1 MGISNIIVLNDN
13 FQFTRAL
20 NEVYHKE
27 NVEEMRREPVL
38 DIKQATKNDISI
50 IEDIFFDVI
59 RWMDEKD
66 ISNKWNSEN
75 IKWKNLKKDYKISDF
90 FILYYNKY
98 PAGCI
103 AITDEDRTYFSNC
116 KKGENIFLHKMAV
129 KRNYAGND
137 LSRYLIDYAKKYAVE
152 NNKKSIKLDCNMK
165 REKLRE
171 LYEKNGFVLVGEY
184 DCGNN
189 YIMAL
194 YSYDLL

>member
-1 MGISNIIVLNDN
+1 
-13 FQFTRAL
+13 
-20 NEVYHKE
+20 
-27 NVEEMRREPVL
+27 
-38 DIKQATKNDISI
+38 
-50 IEDIFFDVI
+50 
-59 RWMDEKD
+59 MDEKD

-75 IKWKNLKKDYKISDF
+75 IKWENLKKDYKISDF

-129 KRNYAGND
+129 KRNFAGND
-137 LSRYLIDYAKKYAVE
+137 LSTYLINYAKKYAAE

-165 REKLRE
+165 RGKLRE
-171 LYEKNGFVLVGEY
+171 LYEKNGFVLVGQH